1 MDEIVDAPV
10 DAPVSA
16 PAIPASVPA
25 EPSEPQSRADT
36 IREAM
41 KSPTNR
47 GKHAVH
53 QPREGGKFAGAPQF
67 PTPEPRPAMPK
78 SLRMELQPHWEK
90 APHELLT
97 AVNQRESDYEK
108 GIAQYKTRDAEAKA
122 ITDLFEPYQ
131 WILRNEGATPQSAIT
146 PLLQTAAL
154 LRTGSPMQKAQSVAQ
169 VMQQF
174 GIPLEH
180 IQQLLSGEVQVPQ
193 QDNQYNQ
200 LAQQVQQLTQHI
212 SNSQHQQNQQNN
224 ARVHSEI
231 AKFAGNPAFTHFE
244 ALQPK
249 MITLLENPGILGDI
263 SNMSDGEKLKIA
275 YDVALRLDDTIPQI
289 AQQQS
294 AVAQVQKAKAAAIQ
308 VRGAPSSSASAAP
321 NVNDRRAVIANA
333 IRQAQH

>member
-1 MDEIVDAPV
+1 MDEILEAPIDAPV
-10 DAPVSA
+10 EAPVAPVESA
-16 PAIPASVPA
+16 
-25 EPSEPQSRADT
+25 EPQSRADT

-67 PTPEPRPAMPK
+67 PTPEPRPTMPK

-90 APHELLT
+90 APHELLS
-97 AVNQRESDYEK
+97 AVNQREADYEK
-108 GIAQYKTRDAEAKA
+108 GIAQYKTRDAEAKS

-131 WILRNEGATPQSAIT
+131 WMLRNEGATPQTAIA
-146 PLLQTAAL
+146 PLLQTAAI
-154 LRTGSPMQKAQSVAQ
+154 LRTGSPAQKAQSVAQ

-180 IQQLLSGEVQVPQ
+180 IQQLFSGEAPQ
-193 QDNQYNQ
+193 QDNQYNH

-263 SNMSDGEKLKIA
+263 SNLSDGEKLKVA
-275 YDVALRLDDTIPQI
+275 YDVALRLDDTIPQF
-289 AQQQS
+289 AQQQN
-294 AVAQVQKAKAAAIQ
+294 VVQQVQKAKAAAIQ
-308 VRGAPSSSASAAP
+308 VRGAPSSSASAAA
-321 NVNDRRAVIANA
+321 NINDRRAVIANA

>member
-1 MDEIVDAPV
+1 MDEIVEAPIDAPV
-10 DAPVSA
+10 EAPVA
-16 PAIPASVPA
+16 PVESV
-25 EPSEPQSRADT
+25 EPQSRADT

-90 APHELLT
+90 APHELLS
-97 AVNQRESDYEK
+97 AVNQREADYEK

-131 WILRNEGATPQSAIT
+131 WMLRNEGATAQSAIA

-180 IQQLLSGEVQVPQ
+180 IQQMFSGEVPQ

-224 ARVHSEI
+224 AKAHSEI
-231 AKFAGNPAFTHFE
+231 SAFAGNPAYAHFE

-249 MITLLENPGILGDI
+249 MITLLENPVFLGDI
-263 SNMSDGEKLKIA
+263 SNMSNGEKLKAA
-275 YDVALRLDDTIPQI
+275 YDVALRLDETIPKTV
-289 AQQQS
+289 QQQS
-294 AVAQVQKAKAAAIQ
+294 SVAQVQKAKAAAIQ

-321 NVNDRRAVIANA
+321 NVNDRRSVIANA

>member
-1 MDEIVDAPV
+1 MDEIVEAPVAPVDAPV
-10 DAPVSA
+10 DAPVA
-16 PAIPASVPA
+16 DSV
-25 EPSEPQSRADT
+25 EPQSRADT

-41 KSPTNR
+41 KAPTNR

-53 QPREGGKFAGAPQF
+53 QPRQAGKFSGAPQF

-90 APHELLT
+90 TPHELLT
-97 AVNQRESDYEK
+97 AVNQREADYEA
-108 GIAQYKTRDAEAKA
+108 GIVKYKTRDAEAKA
-122 ITDLFEPYQ
+122 VIDLFEPYQ
-131 WILRNEGATPQSAIT
+131 WMLRNEGATPQTAIV

-154 LRTGSPMQKAQSVAQ
+154 LRTGTPLQKAQSVAQ

-180 IQQLLSGEVQVPQ
+180 IQQLFSGQVPQ

-212 SNSQHQQNQQNN
+212 SNSQHRENQSNN
-224 ARVHSEI
+224 VRVHSEI
-231 AKFAGNPAFTHFE
+231 SKFAGNPAHSHFE
-244 ALQPK
+244 TLQPK

-263 SNMSDGEKLKIA
+263 SNMSDGEKLKVA

-289 AQQQS
+289 SHQQI
-294 AVAQVQKAKAAAIQ
+294 AVAVQRAKAAAIQ
-308 VRGAPSSSASAAP
+308 VRGAPSSSAIAAP
-321 NVNDRRAVIANA
+321 NSNDRRAVIANA

>member
-1 MDEIVDAPV
+1 VDEIVEVPEAPV
-10 DAPVSA
+10 EAPVAPVEA
-16 PAIPASVPA
+16 PA
-25 EPSEPQSRADT
+25 EPQSRADT

-90 APHELLT
+90 APHELLS
-97 AVNQRESDYEK
+97 AVNQREADYEK
-108 GIAQYKTRDAEAKA
+108 GIAQYKTRDAEAKS

-131 WILRNEGATPQSAIT
+131 WMLRNEGATPQTAIA
-146 PLLQTAAL
+146 PLLQTAAI

-180 IQQLLSGEVQVPQ
+180 IQQLFSGEAPQ

-263 SNMSDGEKLKIA
+263 SNLSDGEKLKVA
-275 YDVALRLDDTIPQI
+275 YDVALRLDDTIPKF
-289 AQQQS
+289 AQQQN
-294 AVAQVQKAKAAAIQ
+294 VVQQVQKSKAAAIQ
-308 VRGAPSSSASAAP
+308 VRGAPSSSANAAA
-321 NVNDRRAVIANA
+321 NINDRRAVIANA

>member
-1 MDEIVDAPV
+1 
-10 DAPVSA
+10 
-16 PAIPASVPA
+16 
-25 EPSEPQSRADT
+25 
-36 IREAM
+36 
-41 KSPTNR
+41 
-47 GKHAVH
+47 
-53 QPREGGKFAGAPQF
+53 
-67 PTPEPRPAMPK
+67 MPK

-90 APHELLT
+90 APHELLS
-97 AVNQRESDYEK
+97 AVNQREQDYET

-131 WILRNEGATPQSAIT
+131 WMLRNEGATPQTAIA
-146 PLLQTAAL
+146 PLLQTAAI
-154 LRTGSPMQKAQSVAQ
+154 LRTGSPAQKAQSVAQ

-180 IQQLLSGEVQVPQ
+180 IQQLFNGEAPQ

-224 ARVHSEI
+224 AKAHSEI
-231 AKFAGNPAFTHFE
+231 SAFAGNPAYAHFE

-249 MITLLENPGILGDI
+249 MITLLENPVFLGDI
-263 SNMSDGEKLKIA
+263 SNMSNGEKLKAA
-275 YDVALRLDDTIPQI
+275 YDVALRLDETIPKTV
-289 AQQQS
+289 QQQS
-294 AVAQVQKAKAAAIQ
+294 SVAQVQKAKAAAIQ

-321 NVNDRRAVIANA
+321 NVNDRRSVIANA

>member
-1 MDEIVDAPV
+1 MDEIVEPVEAPV
-10 DAPVSA
+10 ETPVAPVE
-16 PAIPASVPA
+16 SV
-25 EPSEPQSRADT
+25 EPQSRADT

-90 APHELLT
+90 APHELLS
-97 AVNQRESDYEK
+97 AVNQREADYEK
-108 GIAQYKTRDAEAKA
+108 GIAQYKTRDAEAKS

-131 WILRNEGATPQSAIT
+131 WMLRNEGATPQTAIA
-146 PLLQTAAL
+146 PLLQTAAI

-180 IQQLLSGEVQVPQ
+180 IQQLFSGEAPQ

-231 AKFAGNPAFTHFE
+231 AKFASNPAFTHFE

-263 SNMSDGEKLKIA
+263 SNLSDGEKLKVA
-275 YDVALRLDDTIPQI
+275 YDVALRLDDTIPQF
-289 AQQQS
+289 AQQQN
-294 AVAQVQKAKAAAIQ
+294 VVQQVQKAKAAAIQ
-308 VRGAPSSSASAAP
+308 VRGAPSSSASVAP
-321 NVNDRRAVIANA
+321 NINDRRAVIANA

>member
-1 MDEIVDAPV
+1 MDEIVEAQAEAPVEDPVAAPV
-10 DAPVSA
+10 DAPV
-16 PAIPASVPA
+16 
-25 EPSEPQSRADT
+25 EPQSRADT

-90 APHELLT
+90 APHELLS
-97 AVNQRESDYEK
+97 AVNQREQDYEA

-131 WILRNEGATPQSAIT
+131 WMLRNEGATPQTAIA
-146 PLLQTAAL
+146 PLLQTAAI
-154 LRTGSPMQKAQSVAQ
+154 LRTGSPAQKAQSVAQ

-180 IQQLLSGEVQVPQ
+180 IQQLFNGEAPQ

-224 ARVHSEI
+224 ARVHGEI
-231 AKFAGNPAFTHFE
+231 AKFAGNPAHAHFE

-263 SNMSDGEKLKIA
+263 SNMTDGEKLKVA
-275 YDVALRLDDTIPQI
+275 YDVALRLDGSIPQI

-308 VRGAPSSSASAAP
+308 VRGAPSSSASSSP
-321 NVNDRRAVIANA
+321 NINDRRAVIANA

>member
-1 MDEIVDAPV
+1 MDDILEAPIDAPV
-10 DAPVSA
+10 EAPVAPVEA
-16 PAIPASVPA
+16 PA
-25 EPSEPQSRADT
+25 EPQSRADT

-67 PTPEPRPAMPK
+67 PTPEPRPTMPK

-90 APHELLT
+90 APHELLS
-97 AVNQRESDYEK
+97 AVNQREADYEK
-108 GIAQYKTRDAEAKA
+108 SIAQYKTRDAEAKS

-131 WILRNEGATPQSAIT
+131 WMLRNEGATPQSAIA
-146 PLLQTAAL
+146 PLLQTAAI
-154 LRTGSPMQKAQSVAQ
+154 LRTGSPAQKAQSVAQ

-180 IQQLLSGEVQVPQ
+180 IQQLFNEEAPQ

-231 AKFAGNPAFTHFE
+231 AKFASNPAFTHFE

-263 SNMSDGEKLKIA
+263 SNLSDGEKLKVA
-275 YDVALRLDDTIPQI
+275 YDVALRLDDTIPQF
-289 AQQQS
+289 AQQQN
-294 AVAQVQKAKAAAIQ
+294 VVQQVQKAKAAAIQ
-308 VRGAPSSSASAAP
+308 VRGAPSSSASAAA
-321 NVNDRRAVIANA
+321 NINDRRAVIANA

>member
-1 MDEIVDAPV
+1 MDEILEAPIDAPV
-10 DAPVSA
+10 EAPVAPVEA
-16 PAIPASVPA
+16 PA
-25 EPSEPQSRADT
+25 EPQSRADT

-67 PTPEPRPAMPK
+67 PTPEPRPTMPK

-90 APHELLT
+90 APHELLS
-97 AVNQRESDYEK
+97 AVNQREADYEK
-108 GIAQYKTRDAEAKA
+108 GIAQYKTRDAEAKS

-131 WILRNEGATPQSAIT
+131 WMLRNEGATPQTAIA
-146 PLLQTAAL
+146 PLLQTAAI
-154 LRTGSPMQKAQSVAQ
+154 LRTGSPAQKAQSVAQ

-180 IQQLLSGEVQVPQ
+180 IQQLFNGETPQ
-193 QDNQYNQ
+193 QDNQYTQ

-231 AKFAGNPAFTHFE
+231 AKFASNPAFTHFE
-244 ALQPK
+244 TLQPK

-263 SNMSDGEKLKIA
+263 SNLSDGEKLKVA
-275 YDVALRLDDTIPQI
+275 YDVALRLDDTIPQF
-289 AQQQS
+289 AQQQN
-294 AVAQVQKAKAAAIQ
+294 VVQQVQKAKAAAIQ
-308 VRGAPSSSASAAP
+308 VRGAPSSSASAAA
-321 NVNDRRAVIANA
+321 NINDRRAVIANA

>member
-1 MDEIVDAPV
+1 VDEIVEAPVEAPV
-10 DAPVSA
+10 DAPVA
-16 PAIPASVPA
+16 PVESV
-25 EPSEPQSRADT
+25 EPQSRADT

-90 APHELLT
+90 APHELLS
-97 AVNQRESDYEK
+97 AVNQREADYEK
-108 GIAQYKTRDAEAKA
+108 GIAQYKTRDAEAKS

-131 WILRNEGATPQSAIT
+131 WMLRNEGATPQTAIA

-180 IQQLLSGEVQVPQ
+180 IQQLFSGEAPQ
-193 QDNQYNQ
+193 EDNQYNQ
-200 LAQQVQQLTQHI
+200 LVQQVQQLTQHI
-212 SNSQHQQNQQNN
+212 SNSQHQQDQSNN
-224 ARVHSEI
+224 VRIHSEI
-231 AKFAGNPAFTHFE
+231 AKFAGNPAYEHFE
-244 ALQPK
+244 TLQPK

-263 SNMSDGEKLKIA
+263 SKMTDGEKLKIA
-275 YDVALRLDDTIPQI
+275 YDVALRLDDSIPQI
-289 AQQQS
+289 AQQQNI
-294 AVAQVQKAKAAAIQ
+294 VQQVQRAKAAAIQ
-308 VRGAPSSSASAAP
+308 VRGAPSSSASSAP
-321 NVNDRRAVIANA
+321 NINDRRAVIANA

>member
-1 MDEIVDAPV
+1 MDEIVEAPVDAQVEAPVAAPV
-10 DAPVSA
+10 DAPV
-16 PAIPASVPA
+16 
-25 EPSEPQSRADT
+25 EPQSRADT
-36 IREAM
+36 IREAI

-90 APHELLT
+90 APHELLS

-108 GIAQYKTRDAEAKA
+108 GIAQYKIRDAEAKA

-131 WILRNEGATPQSAIT
+131 WMLRNEGATPQSAIA

-180 IQQLLSGEVQVPQ
+180 IQQMFSGEVPQ

-224 ARVHSEI
+224 AKAHSEI
-231 AKFAGNPAFTHFE
+231 SAFAGNPAYAHFE
-244 ALQPK
+244 ALQPT
-249 MITLLENPGILGDI
+249 MITLLENPVFLGDI
-263 SNMSDGEKLKIA
+263 SNMSNGEKLKAA
-275 YDVALRLDDTIPQI
+275 YDVALRLDETIPKTV
-289 AQQQS
+289 QQQS
-294 AVAQVQKAKAAAIQ
+294 SVAQVQKAKAAAIQ

-321 NVNDRRAVIANA
+321 NVNDRRSVIANA